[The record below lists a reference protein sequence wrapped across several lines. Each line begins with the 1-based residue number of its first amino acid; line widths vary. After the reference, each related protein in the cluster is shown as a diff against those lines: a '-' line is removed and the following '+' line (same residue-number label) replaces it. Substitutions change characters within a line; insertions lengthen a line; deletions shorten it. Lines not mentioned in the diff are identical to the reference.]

1 MMASTTLRIQ
11 SPRQPG
17 SGRRGAS
24 WSAPRGVLGGDVC
37 RAAFAGADLDP
48 RALVERG
55 DRGEHRG
62 AQALAGSVKDRDA
75 RALGYRQPRL
85 TIGAGADA
93 GGRTP

>member
-1 MMASTTLRIQ
+1 MMASMTLRIQ

-24 WSAPRGVLGGDVC
+24 WSTPRGVLGGDVC
-37 RAAFAGADLDP
+37 RVSFTSADVEL

-55 DRGEHRG
+55 DGRGHRG
-62 AQALAGSVKDRDA
+62 APALAGEVKVREA
-75 RALGYRQPRL
+75 RALDYRQPRL